1 MEREAKILLLTE
13 MSYLPPSLP
22 CCEPQGANTHFHTV
36 QGLQEPCSDFL
47 HKTPWESP
55 QIHNQSMKK
64 GVAKSKPQEY
74 PGWGEDVV
82 CRGGLWGSALP
93 WLHVVTEQMSGGI

>member
-1 MEREAKILLLTE
+1 MERKAKILLLTE

-22 CCEPQGANTHFHTV
+22 CCEPQCANTYFHTV
-36 QGLQEPCSDFL
+36 QGLQEPCSDFP

-64 GVAKSKPQEY
+64 EVAKSKNSRTAEE
-74 PGWGEDVV
+74 GEDVV
-82 CRGGLWGSALP
+82 FRGGLWGSALP
-93 WLHVVTEQMSGGI
+93 